1 MAAFRCI
8 TNNPML
14 LDKGFTNLEFYETD
28 VLGLFHMIL
37 QEVAAGYRLLSHP
50 LTGSI
55 RPDIT
60 PYKTVFLS
68 EHPGTIDA
76 ESAKLMDHAVRY
88 AEDLYQLRKIPLCR
102 QWDETAKK
110 DFQLV
115 DLSIVEQAMEVAQ
128 IRK

>member
-1 MAAFRCI
+1 MAAYRCI

-14 LDKGFTNLEFYETD
+14 LEKGFSNLEYYETD
-28 VLGLFHMIL
+28 VLGLCHVIL

-68 EHPGTIDA
+68 ERPGTIDV
-76 ESAKLMDHAVRY
+76 ESTKLMENAVGY
-88 AEDLYQLRKIPLCR
+88 AENLYHLRKIPLCKR
-102 QWDETAKK
+102 WDETAKR